1 MRILGIDTSSSL
13 SSVALVDGDSVIAR
27 EILDGRR
34 HAEVLA
40 VLLREVIDEGLRPE
54 LIACGVGPGPYTGL
68 RVGVTTAQVL
78 GLAWS
83 VPVVGICSLDAIAAQ
98 VSCNGDFLVTADAR
112 RKEAY
117 WARYDRN
124 RRRTDGPHVSRLDEL
139 TAENAALPRF
149 GELSDD
155 AGEPLR
161 PRAAVITR
169 LAGAYREAGEEI
181 ATSDIDL
188 SVHGGDSGATS
199 DSVRGARLLSP
210 VPLYI
215 RRPDAVAPGASE

>member
-1 MRILGIDTSSSL
+1 MRILGIDTSSEL
-13 SSVALVDGDSVIAR
+13 SSVALVDGDSVITR
-27 EILDGRR
+27 EVLDGRR

-40 VLLREVIDEGLRPE
+40 VLLGEVLNQGLRPE

-98 VSCNGDFLVTADAR
+98 VSCAGDFLVTADAR

-124 RRRTDGPHVSRLDEL
+124 RRRTDGPRVSRIDEL
-139 TAENAALPRF
+139 DDALASLPRF
-149 GELSDD
+149 GELSGE
-155 AGEPLR
+155 AGEPIR
-161 PRAAVITR
+161 PRAAVIAR
-169 LAGAYREAGEEI
+169 LAGAYRDAGESM

-188 SVHGGDSGATS
+188 SIHGGDSGATA
-199 DSVRGARLLSP
+199 DSVRGSRLLAP

-215 RRPDAVAPGASE
+215 RRPDAVAPGVKS

>member
-1 MRILGIDTSSSL
+1 MRILGIDTSSDL
-13 SSVALVDGDSVIAR
+13 SSVALVDGDAVVAR
-27 EILDGRR
+27 EVLDGRR

-40 VLLREVIDEGLRPE
+40 LLLREVLDESFRPE
-54 LIACGVGPGPYTGL
+54 FIACGVGPGPYTGL

-98 VSCNGDFLVTADAR
+98 VSCDGDFLVTADAR

-124 RRRTDGPHVSRLDEL
+124 RRRTDGPRVSRIDEL
-139 TAENAALPRF
+139 DADVAALPRF
-149 GELSDD
+149 GELSGA

-161 PRAAVITR
+161 PRAAVIAR
-169 LAGAYREAGEEI
+169 LAGAFRDLGEEI
-181 ATSDIDL
+181 AASGIEL
-188 SVHGGDSGATS
+188 SAHGGDSGATA
-199 DSVRGARLLSP
+199 DSVRGARLLAP

-215 RRPDAVAPGASE
+215 RRPDAVAPGAPA

>member
-117 WARYDRN
+117 WTRYDRN

-161 PRAAVITR
+161 PRAAVIAR

-215 RRPDAVAPGASE
+215 RRPDAVAPGASA

>member
-1 MRILGIDTSSSL
+1 MRILGIDTSSEL
-13 SSVALVDGDSVIAR
+13 SSVALVDGDAVISR
-27 EILDGRR
+27 EVLDGRR

-40 VLLREVIDEGLRPE
+40 VLLREVLDEGLRPE
-54 LIACGVGPGPYTGL
+54 VIACGVGPGPYTGL
-68 RVGVTTAQVL
+68 RVGITTAQVL

-98 VSCNGDFLVTADAR
+98 VSCEGEFLVTTDAR

-124 RRRTDGPHVSRLDEL
+124 RRRLDGPRVNRLDEL
-139 TAENAALPRF
+139 SSEVAALPRF
-149 GELSDD
+149 GEMSSA

-161 PRAAVITR
+161 PRASVIAR
-169 LAGAYREAGEEI
+169 LAGAYREAGEQI
-181 ATSDIDL
+181 ASSDVDL
-188 SVHGGDSGATS
+188 SAHGDDSGATS
-199 DSVRGARLLSP
+199 DSVRGARLLAP

-215 RRPDAVAPGASE
+215 RRPDAVAPGASV

>member
-68 RVGVTTAQVL
+68 RVGITTAQVL

>member
-1 MRILGIDTSSSL
+1 MRILGIDTSSEL
-13 SSVALVDGDSVIAR
+13 SSVALVDSDSVIAR
-27 EILDGRR
+27 ELLDGRR

-40 VLLREVIDEGLRPE
+40 VLLREVVDEGLRPE

-98 VSCNGDFLVTADAR
+98 VSCTGDFLVTADAR

-124 RRRTDGPHVSRLDEL
+124 RRRTDGPRVSRIDEL
-139 TAENAALPRF
+139 STELAALPRF
-149 GELSDD
+149 GELSGE
-155 AGEPLR
+155 AGDPLR
-161 PRAAVITR
+161 PRAAVIAR
-169 LAGAYREAGEEI
+169 LAGSYLDAGESM

-188 SVHGGDSGATS
+188 SAHGGDSGATS
-199 DSVRGARLLSP
+199 DSVRGSRLLAP

-215 RRPDAVAPGASE
+215 RRPDAVAPGVKS

>member
-1 MRILGIDTSSSL
+1 MRILGIDTSSDL
-13 SSVALVDGDSVIAR
+13 SSVALVDGDAVVAR
-27 EILDGRR
+27 EVLDGRR

-40 VLLREVIDEGLRPE
+40 LLLREVLDESFRPE
-54 LIACGVGPGPYTGL
+54 FIACGVGPGPYTGL

-98 VSCNGDFLVTADAR
+98 VSCDGDFLVTADAR

-124 RRRTDGPHVSRLDEL
+124 RRRTDGPRVSRIDEL
-139 TAENAALPRF
+139 DADVAALPRF
-149 GELSDD
+149 GELSGA

-161 PRAAVITR
+161 PRAAVIAR
-169 LAGAYREAGEEI
+169 LAGAFRDLGEEI
-181 ATSDIDL
+181 AASGIEL
-188 SVHGGDSGATS
+188 SVHGGDSGATA
-199 DSVRGARLLSP
+199 DSVRGARLLAP

-215 RRPDAVAPGASE
+215 RRPDAVAPGAPA

>member
-1 MRILGIDTSSSL
+1 MRILGIDTSSEL
-13 SSVALVDGDSVIAR
+13 SSVALVDGDTVSAR
-27 EILDGRR
+27 EVVDGRR

-40 VLLREVIDEGLRPE
+40 VLLREVLDDGLRPG

-98 VSCNGDFLVTADAR
+98 VSCAGDFLVTADAR

-124 RRRTDGPHVSRLDEL
+124 RRRIDGPRVSRIDEL
-139 TAENAALPRF
+139 EAEIAALPRF
-149 GELSDD
+149 GELAGGDD
-155 AGEPLR
+155 NRRRLR
-161 PRAAVITR
+161 PRSPKQFSKSLGGVFLSGR
-169 LAGAYREAGEEI
+169 CRNLAEMAIG
-181 ATSDIDL
+181 
-188 SVHGGDSGATS
+188 
-199 DSVRGARLLSP
+199 SP
-210 VPLYI
+210 
-215 RRPDAVAPGASE
+215 E

>member
-1 MRILGIDTSSSL
+1 MRILGIDTSSEL
-13 SSVALVDGDSVIAR
+13 SSVALVDGDTVITR
-27 EILDGRR
+27 EVLDGRR

-40 VLLREVIDEGLRPE
+40 VLLREVLDEGLRPE

-83 VPVVGICSLDAIAAQ
+83 LPVVGICSLDAIAAQ
-98 VSCNGDFLVTADAR
+98 VSCAGDFLVTADAR

-124 RRRTDGPHVSRLDEL
+124 RRRIDGPRVSRIDEL
-139 TAENAALPRF
+139 DAEIAALPRF
-149 GELSDD
+149 GELSGGS
-155 AGEPLR
+155 GEPLR
-161 PRAAVITR
+161 PRAAVIAR
-169 LAGAYREAGEEI
+169 LAGSYRDAGESV
-181 ATSDIDL
+181 ATSEIDL
-188 SVHGGDSGATS
+188 SMHGGDTGATA
-199 DSVRGARLLSP
+199 DSVRGSRLLAP

-215 RRPDAVAPGASE
+215 RRPDAVAPAVKS

>member
-1 MRILGIDTSSSL
+1 MRILGIDTSSEL
-13 SSVALVDGDSVIAR
+13 SSVALVDGDAVISR
-27 EILDGRR
+27 EVLDGRR

-40 VLLREVIDEGLRPE
+40 VLLREVLDESVRPE

-98 VSCNGDFLVTADAR
+98 VSCDGDFLIAADAR

-124 RRRTDGPHVSRLDEL
+124 RRRVEGPRVGRLDEL
-139 TAENAALPRF
+139 DAENASLPRF
-149 GELSDD
+149 GELSE
-155 AGEPLR
+155 ATGEPLR
-161 PRAAVITR
+161 PRAAVIAR
-169 LAGAYREAGEEI
+169 LAGAYVDAGEHA

-188 SVHGGDSGATS
+188 SVHGDDSGATA
-199 DSVRGARLLSP
+199 DSVRGQRLLAP

-215 RRPDAVAPGASE
+215 RRPDAVAPGGAP

>member
-161 PRAAVITR
+161 PRAAVIAR

-215 RRPDAVAPGASE
+215 RRPDAVAPGASA

>member
-68 RVGVTTAQVL
+68 RVGITTAQVL

-161 PRAAVITR
+161 PRAAVIAR

-215 RRPDAVAPGASE
+215 RRADAVAPGASE

>member
-1 MRILGIDTSSSL
+1 MVHSL
-13 SSVALVDGDSVIAR
+13 LASLARLVTEASALDVTLAR
-27 EILDGRR
+27 
-34 HAEVLA
+34 VA

-54 LIACGVGPGPYTGL
+54 FIACGVGPGPYTGL

-98 VSCNGDFLVTADAR
+98 VSCNEDFLVTADAR

-139 TAENAALPRF
+139 TAENEALPRF

-161 PRAAVITR
+161 PRAAVIAR

-215 RRPDAVAPGASE
+215 RRPDAVAPGASA

>member
-1 MRILGIDTSSSL
+1 MRILGIDTSSEL
-13 SSVALVDGDSVIAR
+13 SSVALVDGDAVIAR
-27 EILDGRR
+27 EVLDGRR

-40 VLLREVIDEGLRPE
+40 VLLREVLDEGLRPE

-68 RVGVTTAQVL
+68 RVGITTAQVL

-98 VSCNGDFLVTADAR
+98 VSGEGDFLVTADAR

-124 RRRTDGPHVSRLDEL
+124 RRRIDGPRVSRLDEL
-139 TAENAALPRF
+139 DGETAALPRF
-149 GELSDD
+149 GELSG
-155 AGEPLR
+155 AVGEPLR
-161 PRAAVITR
+161 PRAAVIAR
-169 LAGAYREAGEEI
+169 LAGAYREAGDVITPAAVE
-181 ATSDIDL
+181 L
-188 SVHGGDSGATS
+188 SVHGGDSGATA
-199 DSVRGARLLSP
+199 DSVRGQRLLAP

-215 RRPDAVAPGASE
+215 RRPDAVPPGGAA